1 MATVSR
7 GEPFFA
13 FEVKEV
19 NALEVSVVEENIEV
33 YAVMSTDGTW
43 SVNTFSATRERFAYL
58 YLLPMRRVLVF
69 ELAGINLLLYL

>member
-33 YAVMSTDGTW
+33 YAVMSL
-43 SVNTFSATRERFAYL
+43 SVAHAPSTC
-58 YLLPMRRVLVF
+58 
-69 ELAGINLLLYL
+69 I